1 MTRRNMK
8 QLNLAEAKA
17 KFSELVDAAA
27 RGDGTII
34 AKSGTSVAML
44 VPLDHGKHAPIKFG
58 TLKGKIW
65 IADNFDDPLPDDV
78 LDEFAQR
85 GSLPADFINR
95 RNSAKCESWTS

>member
-1 MTRRNMK
+1 MAQRGMK
-8 QLNLAEAKA
+8 QLNVAEAKA

-34 AKSGTSVAML
+34 AKSGTPIAML
-44 VPLDHGKHAPIKFG
+44 VPLDKERRAPIKYG

-78 LDEFAQR
+78 LEEFEK
-85 GSLPADFINR
+85 GGGPLLLKPH
-95 RNSAKCESWTS
+95 K